1 MSLETFGVVIQNN
14 ISVKDKDSSVIVQE
28 KINHK
33 SSIFSAEASAIFNA
47 VQIVNRS
54 TEKSAVIITDNRKQS
69 KFHQIKDNVCL
80 VWVLSH
86 SSIDGNNILVDE
98 IAKDDLNLRDEMDR
112 NHHLSN
118 SDFKIVTKNASSKI
132 KDME

>member
-1 MSLETFGVVIQNN
+1 M
-14 ISVKDKDSSVIVQE
+14 
-28 KINHK
+28 
-33 SSIFSAEASAIFNA
+33 
-47 VQIVNRS
+47 
-54 TEKSAVIITDNRKQS
+54 
-69 KFHQIKDNVCL
+69 